1 MSAHSEPSLCGV
13 NLIPWVGLYGGV
25 SQLVL
30 MSYLSITWSGK
41 EISLGDIINISR
53 KREDTRGLLAT
64 TMGTEIQP
72 VSRKVKA

>member
-30 MSYLSITWSGK
+30 MSYLSITWSGRETEGLHLGTSLIFQGK
-41 EISLGDIINISR
+41 ER
-53 KREDTRGLLAT
+53 
-64 TMGTEIQP
+64 IQE
-72 VSRKVKA
+72 VC